1 MLQFNKN
8 LRNIRK
14 LRGYTQDSMAA
25 ALSVARSTYAEWE
38 KEIEPKG
45 SMITKISEILGI
57 NSMDLYKGDIHA
69 EDTLQMNEPE
79 VPYKLP
85 NDELMA
91 IRATLKINSQTI
103 AKIQAKVFGR
113 TVEDCL
119 EEMEQ
124 NTTLLLRE
132 LKKLS
137 S

>member
-1 MLQFNKN
+1 MLQIRKN
-8 LRNIRK
+8 LKEIRK
-14 LRGYTQDSMAA
+14 QKGFTQSEMAEKLGIPRSSYA
-25 ALSVARSTYAEWE
+25 AFETLVTPN
-38 KEIEPKG
+38 EPTLKN
-45 SMITKISEILGI
+45 ISEILGV
-57 NSMDLYKGDIHA
+57 NYMDFYKGDIHA
-69 EDTLQMNEPE
+69 EDRLQMNEPE

-119 EEMEQ
+119 DEMEQ
-124 NTTLLLRE
+124 NTILLLRE
-132 LKKLS
+132 LKKAS